1 MLGVEAVSVSVTV
14 HWVVAPYRKELGLQL
29 TETVTLSG
37 VAGAWPYGTSK
48 ATHNRTITV
57 RRISL

>member
-1 MLGVEAVSVSVTV
+1 MSVTV